1 MLYQPE
7 ALFTILIK
15 DNIQS
20 FEIYDPWS
28 RSEGTDQ
35 RSQGV
40 HMRLSIDT
48 LFDGLR
54 KRHDGIS
61 YLNAVS

>member
-1 MLYQPE
+1 VLYQPE
-7 ALFTILIK
+7 ALLTILIK

-28 RSEGTDQ
+28 SSKGTDQ
-35 RSQGV
+35 WIQCV
-40 HMRLSIDT
+40 YMRLSIDT
-48 LFDGLR
+48 LFDSLR
-54 KRHDGIS
+54 ERNDSIS